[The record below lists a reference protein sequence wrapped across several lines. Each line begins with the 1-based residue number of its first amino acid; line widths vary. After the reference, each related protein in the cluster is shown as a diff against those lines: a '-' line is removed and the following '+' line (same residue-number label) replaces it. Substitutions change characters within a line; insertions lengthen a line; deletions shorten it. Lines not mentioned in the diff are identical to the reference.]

1 MFINEF
7 ALTSEQRAGL
17 YFALGCG
24 YGEHCA
30 EYPVLREEATYNA
43 FREWIDA
50 LTTYH
55 VCVTGANS
63 KLDYAVAVVR
73 SYIMFC
79 YSVTPPELV
88 PTELTKTV
96 IDAVAVYVSKM
107 AQLQYD
113 TEVDRINFELGQLP

>member
-17 YFALGCG
+17 YFALGCS
-24 YGEHCA
+24 YGEHYA

-43 FREWIDA
+43 
-50 LTTYH
+50 
-55 VCVTGANS
+55 ANS